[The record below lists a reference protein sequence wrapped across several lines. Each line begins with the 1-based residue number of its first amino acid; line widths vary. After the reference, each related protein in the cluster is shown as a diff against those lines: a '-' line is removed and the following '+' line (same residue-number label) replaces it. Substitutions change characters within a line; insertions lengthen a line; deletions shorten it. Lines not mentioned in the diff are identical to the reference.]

1 MYDKRHNLTISL
13 LSIGIVLVSAVG
25 LTFAYFSANVETASA
40 ISNLTS
46 GKVGKV
52 VFDGGAG
59 FTTST
64 DIQPPWSES
73 KTFTITVAPS
83 TVKQTVYVWLDYIN
97 TISDLK
103 CNVKENDGTAN
114 SVSLTTTG
122 SSKENVGETTT
133 VKVVEKTFEPSET
146 TQTAT
151 FILTMSLPETGVD
164 QISSVNQ
171 TFNGT
176 LYGNLGS
183 QDKIIYY
190 NHQNPNGVATPPN
203 AE

>member
-122 SSKENVGETTT
+122 SSKEDVGETTT
-133 VKVVEKTFEPSET
+133 VKVVKKTFEPSET

-151 FILTMSLPETGVD
+151 FILT
-164 QISSVNQ
+164 
-171 TFNGT
+171 
-176 LYGNLGS
+176 
-183 QDKIIYY
+183 
-190 NHQNPNGVATPPN
+190 
-203 AE
+203 